1 MKIISQQILDDVHAQ
16 AKASPRLR
24 MNYNLHET
32 MDENVHKLVNS
43 LQPGTLMPIHRHLHP
58 PKKET
63 FVMLAGALELKIY
76 NDDGSIRESH
86 ILSRESG
93 NLVAEIMPEE
103 WHSFTVL
110 EPDTAILEIK
120 PGPYLPFQDIDLLP
134 AGN

>member
-16 AKASPRLR
+16 AKVSPRLR

-43 LQPGTLMPIHRHLHP
+43 LQPGTLMPIHRHLRP

-76 NDDGSIRESH
+76 NDDGSVRESH

-93 NLVAEIMPEE
+93 NLVAEIMPDE

>member
-16 AKASPRLR
+16 AKTSPRLR

-32 MDENVHKLVNS
+32 MDESVHKLVNS
-43 LQPGTLMPIHRHLHP
+43 LQPETVMPIHRHLHP

-63 FVMLAGALELKIY
+63 FVMLSGALELKIY

-93 NLVAEIMPEE
+93 NLVAEILPDE
-103 WHSFTVL
+103 WHSFSVL

-120 PGPYLPFQDIDLLP
+120 PGPYLPFQDIDLLKI
-134 AGN
+134 